1 MREKLASRLGFI
13 LLSAGCAIG
22 IGNVWRFP
30 YITGQSGGG
39 WFVLLYLFFLI
50 ALGIPVMV
58 MEFAV
63 GRAAQRSI
71 AGAHGVLTPEKP
83 AWRLHGV
90 AGTSGLL
97 LLMMF
102 YTTVTGWMVLY
113 FLKTFSGAFVG
124 LSPEAIGEAFG
135 SMLADPVQ
143 QTVAM
148 VGVCFGSV
156 AVCALGLQGGLERVT
171 KAMMLVL
178 LALIAILAV
187 NSAFLDGAEK
197 GLRFYLIPDLARMK
211 SVGFGT
217 VVANAMSQAFFTLS
231 LGIGA
236 MTIFGSY
243 IGRER
248 TLLGEAV
255 HVTILDTVVALCAGF
270 IIIPSCFAYGI
281 EPGQGPGLLFV
292 TLPNVFNHMSGG
304 RVWGSFF
311 FLFMCFAALS
321 TVLAVFEAIIAS
333 VRDYTCWSRRRASAL
348 VAVTMPLLSLPC
360 VFGFN
365 VWSKFQPLG
374 KGTCILDLEDFLV
387 SDLLLPLGALAF
399 AFYCTHRFGW
409 GWKRFLEEANVG
421 CGPKLPGWLRIYC
434 GYGLPVAILTVFLV
448 GLARRFSWFAV

>member
-1 MREKLASRLGFI
+1 MREQLASRLGFI

-30 YITGQSGGG
+30 YVVGQSGGG

-50 ALGIPVMV
+50 VLGIPVMV

-71 AGAHGVLTPEKP
+71 AGAHAVLTPEKP

-90 AGTSGLL
+90 VGTAGNV

-102 YTTVTGWMVLY
+102 YTTVSGWMVLY
-113 FLKTFSGAFVG
+113 FLKTVGGMFVG
-124 LSPEAIGEAFG
+124 LSPEAIGASFNA
-135 SMLADPVQ
+135 MLADPVQ
-143 QTVAM
+143 QTIAM
-148 VGVCFGSV
+148 VGVCLGSA
-156 AVCALGLQGGLERVT
+156 AVCALGLQGGLERVS
-171 KAMMLVL
+171 KWMMLAL
-178 LALIAILAV
+178 LALIVVLAL
-187 NSAFLDGAEK
+187 NSVFLDGAEK
-197 GLRFYLIPDLARMK
+197 GLRFYLVPDFARMK
-211 SVGFGT
+211 SVGLGT
-217 VVANAMSQAFFTLS
+217 VVANAMNQAFFTLS

-243 IGRER
+243 VGRER

-255 HVTILDTVVALCAGF
+255 HIAVLDTVVALCAGF
-270 IIIPSCFAYGI
+270 IILPACFAYGV

-292 TLPNVFNHMSGG
+292 TLPNVFNHMPGG
-304 RVWGSFF
+304 RVWGSLF

-333 VRDYTCWSRRRASAL
+333 IRDYTGWSRRRACAL
-348 VAVTMPLLSLPC
+348 VAVALPLLSLPC

-365 VWSKFQPLG
+365 VWAKFRPFG
-374 KGTCILDLEDFLV
+374 EGSYVLDLEDFLV

-399 AFYCTHRFGW
+399 AFYCAHRFGW
-409 GWKRFLEEANVG
+409 GWQRFVDEANAG
-421 CGPKLPGWLRIYC
+421 RGPKFPAWLHAYC
-434 GYGLPVAILTVFLV
+434 GYGLPLVILLVFILGLV
-448 GLARRFSWFAV
+448 RRFAS